1 MNHEVQE
8 DRMANTK
15 TEAQIVAELN
25 DLLQLDHD
33 AVQAY
38 GLAIEGIERPE
49 YREALT
55 RFRGD
60 HERHVRNLTELIE
73 AHGGEPIQLSHLP
86 TGPMKLAVQAL
97 GNLGDDREVLLA
109 FKSNERQV
117 RDKYQRLA
125 DDMNSPDVAEVLNR
139 NAADEEKHYA
149 WAAREL
155 ERMGAG
161 PDTGIGRGAEAFETV
176 HSRAADAIEGAER
189 AMMSGVERIRRSPV
203 AALLLGAASV
213 LLLRRIFR

>member
-1 MNHEVQE
+1 
-8 DRMANTK
+8 MANVQTD
-15 TEAQIVAELN
+15 AQLIAELN

-38 GLAIEGIERPE
+38 GLAIEGIKHLEHKQT
-49 YREALT
+49 LI

-60 HERHVRNLTELIE
+60 HERHVQNLTELIE
-73 AHGGEPIQLSHLP
+73 THGGTPIQFSHLP
-86 TGPMKLAVQAL
+86 TGPMKLAVQAV
-97 GNLGDDREVLLA
+97 GNAGGDREVLLA

-125 DDMNSPDVAEVLNR
+125 DESHAPDVAEVLNR

-149 WAAREL
+149 WVSQVL

-161 PDTGIGRGAEAFETV
+161 SDSGIGRAEEAFETV
-176 HSRAADAIEGAER
+176 HGGAANVIERTERAAMA
-189 AMMSGVERIRRSPV
+189 GVERMRRSPV
-203 AALLLGAASV
+203 AAILLGLAGVIILRKV
-213 LLLRRIFR
+213 LR